1 MELCQEEPIEK
12 CRMVTEE
19 VCHTEPQT
27 SCVKVPKQEAR
38 QECRD
43 IPREVRRGG
52 ISMINIVSLTTLSSL
67 RFVLTLS
74 ERSASL

>member
-1 MELCQEEPIEK
+1 MEIQEPVELCQEEPIEK

-38 QECRD
+38 QDCKD
-43 IPREVRRGG
+43 IPREVR
-52 ISMINIVSLTTLSSL
+52 SKYQND
-67 RFVLTLS
+67 
-74 ERSASL
+74 